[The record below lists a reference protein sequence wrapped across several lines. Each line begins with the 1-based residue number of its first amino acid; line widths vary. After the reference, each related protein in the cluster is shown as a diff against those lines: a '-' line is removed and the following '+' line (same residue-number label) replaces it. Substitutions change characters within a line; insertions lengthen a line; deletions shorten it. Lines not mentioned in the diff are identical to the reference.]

1 MDSNHIDEMR
11 AFNRF
16 YTSFIGILNKN
27 FLSSKYSLP
36 EIRVL
41 HEIYNNAGL
50 TAKEIIATLN
60 IDKGYLSRLI
70 YLFEKTKILVRKVS
84 QRDGRAFTL
93 HLTPKGIK
101 EFEILNAASENQ
113 IKEIL
118 SKLTSKECD
127 SLITNMIQIKEI
139 LSK

>member
-84 QRDGRAFTL
+84 QSDGRAFTL